1 MSNRIRKVNELV
13 RERVSESISR
23 NISKDFFVTV
33 TAVETS
39 RDMKHSTIW
48 VSIVGNEKAEK
59 NLIKELKEKRKEIQK
74 EVVSEMVSKYT
85 PILEFKI
92 DHSGE
97 YAQRIQELL
106 NEN

>member
-13 RERVSESISR
+13 RERVSKAILR
-23 NISKDFFVTV
+23 NISKDYFVTV

-39 RDMKHSTIW
+39 RDMKHAIIW
-48 VSIVGNEKAEK
+48 VSIVGDEILEKK
-59 NLIKELKEKRKEIQK
+59 LISELEEKRKEIQK
-74 EVVSEMVSKYT
+74 EVVYKMVSKYT

-97 YAQRIQELL
+97 HAQRIQELL
-106 NEN
+106 NEG